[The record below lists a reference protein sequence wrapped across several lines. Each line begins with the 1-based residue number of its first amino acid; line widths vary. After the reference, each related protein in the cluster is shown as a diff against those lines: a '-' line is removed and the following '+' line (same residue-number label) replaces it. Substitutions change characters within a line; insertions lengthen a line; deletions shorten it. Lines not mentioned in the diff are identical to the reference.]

1 MKICVIDYG
10 KFILFYLKKNILN
23 FGYEQDHNLKAPVVI
38 KCVKKIIK
46 TCMSIYVVAA
56 VVNYV
61 INVCFC
67 NNEDPVSYYII
78 IKKT

>member
-1 MKICVIDYG
+1 
-10 KFILFYLKKNILN
+10 
-23 FGYEQDHNLKAPVVI
+23 
-38 KCVKKIIK
+38 
-46 TCMSIYVVAA
+46 MSIYVVAA

-78 IKKT
+78 IKKNLDTYVLANKK

>member
-1 MKICVIDYG
+1 M
-10 KFILFYLKKNILN
+10 
-23 FGYEQDHNLKAPVVI
+23 KAPVVI

-46 TCMSIYVVAA
+46 TFMSIYVVAA

-78 IKKT
+78 IKKNLDTYVLANKK